1 MVDSPVLS
9 PSPSVLRNRLLTR
22 TDSMRF
28 FSSRGVM
35 SFAYGFTLASILF
48 MLFFVLNPSSYQQLS
63 PRLRNAF
70 QSSRGSHFSNVFA
83 HIFPNSPSS
92 SHDSFHHPSSNSR
105 EEFSDHRLG
114 SASSP
119 SQISRKEGSGLIPKD
134 SQSEEHRIQAPQQ
147 EPSLT
152 AWSPSPTASPN
163 EQQDWMDM
171 WKNCDMYEGSWVR
184 DDSYPLYNAGSCPYI
199 DEPFNCFRN
208 GKRENM
214 YEKYRWQPKNCNVPS
229 EMSNVR
235 RFKANEML
243 EMLRGKRL
251 VFVGDSLNR
260 NMWES
265 LVCVL
270 RNSVKDKSRLFEA
283 SGREEF
289 RTEGSYSFIFQ
300 DYNCSVEFFR
310 SVFLVQEWE
319 IPDQKGSTK
328 ETLRLDLLERSCDKY
343 KDADVLIFNTGHW
356 WTHEKRIEG
365 KGYYQEG
372 DHIYGQMNVEEA
384 FHKALLTW
392 AQWIDSNVDPK
403 KTTVFFRGYSPSHF
417 RGGEWNSG
425 GKCDNETEPME
436 SESDLETPE
445 MMMTIDSVIKKMK
458 TPVFYLNITKMTY
471 FRRDAHPSLFRNENM
486 TEETKRYMLSH
497 QDCSHWCLP
506 GVPDLWNELVYA
518 HLLYNLNRNKNNPP
532 K

>member
-214 YEKYRWQPKNCNVPS
+214 YEKYRWQPKNCNVPRYFL
-229 EMSNVR
+229 MSSITLSMYR
-235 RFKANEML
+235 KQCKGEILWYPQKFKGFDKAIEKLSPLMCPNSFNYWSKTFIPEL
-243 EMLRGKRL
+243 FSKFLRYHSNSQCKIAMRIFQASYYLTFAHISRLQLRL
-251 VFVGDSLNR
+251 VIFLFLSEKIEMNF
-260 NMWES
+260 
-265 LVCVL
+265 VCVA
-270 RNSVKDKSRLFEA
+270 VLF
-283 SGREEF
+283 G
-289 RTEGSYSFIFQ
+289 
-300 DYNCSVEFFR
+300 CL
-310 SVFLVQEWE
+310 LV
-319 IPDQKGSTK
+319 
-328 ETLRLDLLERSCDKY
+328 R
-343 KDADVLIFNTGHW
+343 
-356 WTHEKRIEG
+356 
-365 KGYYQEG
+365 
-372 DHIYGQMNVEEA
+372 
-384 FHKALLTW
+384 
-392 AQWIDSNVDPK
+392 
-403 KTTVFFRGYSPSHF
+403 
-417 RGGEWNSG
+417 
-425 GKCDNETEPME
+425 
-436 SESDLETPE
+436 
-445 MMMTIDSVIKKMK
+445 
-458 TPVFYLNITKMTY
+458 
-471 FRRDAHPSLFRNENM
+471 
-486 TEETKRYMLSH
+486 
-497 QDCSHWCLP
+497 
-506 GVPDLWNELVYA
+506 
-518 HLLYNLNRNKNNPP
+518 
-532 K
+532 